1 MALEAGELMHQMY
14 AGVRIWQLMHIQK
27 LKKHALVVAH
37 RIFGKDR
44 WKKITKACESHD
56 ARDNLCEL
64 AFAVLETAGWV
75 DDEKDKTRTMANM
88 MMATIHYID
97 ARLENMEQWPIYVE
111 DILDPHCLVGIEQVF
126 DVVVLFRDGREIR
139 YIGTIDGMVIRKETG
154 EYILDENKTAN
165 RIDDGWR
172 LSFEMS
178 HQVTGYSIVA
188 PAIFGFKV
196 ERCRVTGNK
205 IKPTNAGEN
214 VYPLITLR
222 RTESAFAT
230 WAYWLRHTVD
240 LYEQYEGNYE
250 LAPRYTHSCNRYFR
264 PCSLIPF
271 CADDPA
277 GRAEQWIDMID
288 PDRSPSERAVMEG

>member
-1 MALEAGELMHQMY
+1 MQG
-14 AGVRIWQLMHIQK
+14 
-27 LKKHALVVAH
+27 LKKHAQVTAH

-44 WKKITKACESHD
+44 WSACLKLCESHAIKE
-56 ARDNLCEL
+56 ARDNLSEL
-64 AFAVLETAGWV
+64 AFAVLDSSGWE
-75 DDEKDKTRTMANM
+75 DEPSDKTRTMANM
-88 MMATIHYID
+88 LMATVHYID
-97 ARLENMEQWPIYVE
+97 ERLPSMMNWPIYVQNE
-111 DILDPHCLVGIEQVF
+111 KDPDCLVGIEQVF

-139 YIGTIDGMVIRKETG
+139 YIGTVDGLVKKRSTG
-154 EYILDENKTAN
+154 EYFLDENKTAN

-196 ERCRVTGNK
+196 DKCRVTGNK
-205 IKPTNAGEN
+205 IKPTSSGEN
-214 VYPLITLR
+214 VYPLETLR
-222 RTESAFAT
+222 RSDSAFAS
-230 WAYWLRHTVD
+230 WGYWLRHTVD
-240 LYEQYEGNYE
+240 MYETYQDNWE

-277 GRAEQWIDMID
+277 GRAEQWEAMIE